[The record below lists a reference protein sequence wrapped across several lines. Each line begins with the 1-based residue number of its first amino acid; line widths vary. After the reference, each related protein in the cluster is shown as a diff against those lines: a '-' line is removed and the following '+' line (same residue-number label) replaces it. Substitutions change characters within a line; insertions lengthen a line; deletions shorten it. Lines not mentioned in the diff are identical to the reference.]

1 VTTRE
6 VQIRGLLNVGEIGAL
21 PSLLEQDPSRS
32 LPVPVAPQWHV
43 ISRITEAEALLRIGK
58 VDDSLAH
65 LRTALLGAEL
75 CSLPHQVQRA
85 IRAVQVVEAYHP
97 ARALGDEARTLL
109 GKLSQ
114 STIQLPSPK

>member
-1 VTTRE
+1 
-6 VQIRGLLNVGEIGAL
+6 LNVGEIGAL

-58 VDDSLAH
+58 VDDGLAH
-65 LRTALLGAEL
+65 LKTALLGAEL

-97 ARALGDEARTLL
+97 CTGYLGHPFKNKPFETEKDLL
-109 GKLSQ
+109 PLLANRGGWM
-114 STIQLPSPK
+114 